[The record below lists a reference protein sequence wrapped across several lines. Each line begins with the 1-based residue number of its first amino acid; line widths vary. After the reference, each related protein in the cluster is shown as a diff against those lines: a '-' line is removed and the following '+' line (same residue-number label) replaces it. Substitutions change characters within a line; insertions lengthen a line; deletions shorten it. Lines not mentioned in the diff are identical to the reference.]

1 MNNDN
6 ENASLK
12 SYEEMGWTKTILKCY
27 QERGLTVKEFLNL
40 CEVILKK
47 I

>member
-1 MNNDN
+1 MDKDN
-6 ENASLK
+6 ENTSSK

-27 QERGLTVKEFLNL
+27 QESGLTVKEFLNL